1 MLQIASTVLQI
12 ASTVHTN
19 CKPVETQPALDHFGS
34 STLLQSAPSVPSGR
48 QAANMMRRSR
58 AASESAS
65 SPHMDAAV
73 SRSSKP
79 PCPLATS
86 VAGLWLRYIL
96 PGEPINPPSFGSIN
110 RFTRYNPLYSAKAA
124 PSVPIAIQLQ
134 AQHSQKAE
142 KVWGEGEEKTKS
154 KYIDK
159 YITK

>member
-1 MLQIASTVLQI
+1 M
-12 ASTVHTN
+12 HTN

-48 QAANMMRRSR
+48 QVANMMRRSR

-124 PSVPIAIQLQ
+124 PSVPSMPSSSRLSIARRPRRFGVRERKKRNQN
-134 AQHSQKAE
+134 
-142 KVWGEGEEKTKS
+142 T
-154 KYIDK
+154 
-159 YITK
+159 